1 MLRTLI
7 IAGTIVCCLGCGPMA
22 NIPATYIAGQC
33 YTGMPV
39 QDFMALAGKKALIV
53 RMENGWNVYKIL
65 EVVPGLGGF
74 QDRSKFFYFANG
86 KLHSIDEGV
95 FRPER
100 IQIEIIE

>member
-1 MLRTLI
+1 
-7 IAGTIVCCLGCGPMA
+7 MA

-39 QDFMALAGKKALIV
+39 QDFMALAGKKALMV

-74 QDRSKFFYFANG
+74 QDRSKFFSSPTENCIQLMKGFFDLNG
-86 KLHSIDEGV
+86 FKSKSLTDAPDSILRGS
-95 FRPER
+95 F
-100 IQIEIIE
+100 

>member
-1 MLRTLI
+1 
-7 IAGTIVCCLGCGPMA
+7 MA

-86 KLHSIDEGV
+86 KLHSMDEGV